1 MYFIEKNLNKFKNN
15 SYTYFLDPKE
25 FNLVK
30 SKLHRDEYKVYYPYK
45 DSEKVILYKNNIPEV
60 LLYEIKSNVELRHQ
74 DILGTM
80 YSLNI
85 DSSLFGDILLIDN
98 RYFIYILP
106 IVENYFISNFLMVRN
121 TKVEL
126 EKIDIDYLKDY
137 ERSYETLEFI
147 VSSERIDTVVSS
159 ICHTGRSN
167 INDMIKKKE
176 IMLNYDYLKNP
187 DYKLKNGD
195 IFSIKRIGKFK
206 YNGVLKSTKSDHII
220 IEVLKYI

>member
-30 SKLHRDEYKVYYPYK
+30 SKLHKDEYKVYYPYK
-45 DSEKVILYKNNIPEV
+45 DSEKVILYKKDIPEV

-98 RYFIYILP
+98 RYYIYILP

-126 EKIDIDYLKDY
+126 EKLDIDYLKDY
-137 ERSYETLEFI
+137 ERSYEKLEFI
-147 VSSERIDTVVSS
+147 VSSLRIDTVVSS
-159 ICHTGRSN
+159 ICHTGRSS

-187 DYKLKNGD
+187 DYKLKEND
-195 IFSIKRIGKFK
+195 TFSIKRIGKFK
-206 YNGVLKSTKSDHII
+206 FNGILKSTKSDHII
-220 IEVLKYI
+220 VEVLKYI

>member
-30 SKLHRDEYKVYYPYK
+30 SKLHKDEYKVYYPYK
-45 DSEKVILYKNNIPEV
+45 DSEKVILYKKEIPEV

-121 TKVEL
+121 AKVEL

-147 VSSERIDTVVSS
+147 NKIS
-159 ICHTGRSN
+159 I
-167 INDMIKKKE
+167 I
-176 IMLNYDYLKNP
+176 Y
-187 DYKLKNGD
+187 
-195 IFSIKRIGKFK
+195 
-206 YNGVLKSTKSDHII
+206 
-220 IEVLKYI
+220 

>member
-30 SKLHRDEYKVYYPYK
+30 SKLHKDEYKVYYPYK
-45 DSEKVILYKNNIPEV
+45 DSEKVILYKKEIPEV

-121 TKVEL
+121 AKVEL

-195 IFSIKRIGKFK
+195 IFSIKRVGKLNIME
-206 YNGVLKSTKSDHII
+206 Y
-220 IEVLKYI
+220 

>member
-15 SYTYFLDPKE
+15 SCTYFLDPKE

-30 SKLHRDEYKVYYPYK
+30 SKLHKDEYKVYYPYK
-45 DSEKVILYKNNIPEV
+45 DSEKVILYKKDIPEV

-85 DSSLFGDILLIDN
+85 DSSLFGDILLINN
-98 RYFIYILP
+98 RYYIYILP

-121 TKVEL
+121 TKIEL
-126 EKIDIDYLKDY
+126 EKLDIDYLKDY
-137 ERSYETLEFI
+137 ERSYEKLEFI
-147 VSSERIDTVVSS
+147 VSSLRIDTVVSS

-167 INDMIKKKE
+167 INNMIKKKE

-187 DYKLKNGD
+187 DYKLNEGD

-206 YNGVLKSTKSDHII
+206 FNGILKSTKSDHII